1 MTLYL
6 LEQPDKTWHVYDA
19 TNEFLVGVIAETP
32 LGPYF
37 VPYQGP
43 EMICWTP
50 DCLHKLANLMDG
62 LKLAKEGLDFPEAV
76 AVGVN

>member
-6 LEQPDKTWHVYDA
+6 LEQPDKTWHVYEKS
-19 TNEFLVGVIAETP
+19 NEFLVGVIAETP

-43 EMICWTP
+43 EIICWTP
-50 DCLHKLANLMDG
+50 DALEKLASMLKG
-62 LKLAKEGLDFPEAV
+62 LEMAKLGVDFPEHL